1 MGDHQIPDP
10 TAAGTSDEA
19 LHIDGLDL
27 DDDVVSVAA
36 KTLPCCSIF
45 MQGESMLGHPRW
57 YELAAFSDR
66 FRVSVDGGV
75 GRLTQQ
81 PPFHEPFHHGA
92 NAGAD
97 LQYLHRPVR
106 DRR

>member
-1 MGDHQIPDP
+1 MSDHQIPDP

-19 LHIDGLDL
+19 LHIDGLGL
-27 DDDVVSVAA
+27 DSDVMSVAA
-36 KTLPCCSIF
+36 KTLPRRRLF
-45 MQGESMLGHPRW
+45 LHGESMLGHPRW
-57 YELAAFSDR
+57 QVLAAFSDR
-66 FRVSVDGGV
+66 FGGSVDGGV

-97 LQYLHRPVR
+97 LQDLHRP
-106 DRR
+106 